1 MSDEKTVIDDLL
13 ILGNAVPDIISDNR
27 ITVCT
32 AGVSKT
38 LGLIRIYPVPVV
50 SHMRRWNI
58 VKVPLERNQKD
69 TRPESLKIQGSK
81 GEWDRIAS
89 KIQLKGTVSEKDE
102 KFAILND
109 LYAEFGVDCADDLND
124 KKASLGM
131 VNPESMSCTF
141 EKRDDHDKEMQT
153 SLDGSAP
160 FLTIKN
166 YPLKPVMTYRCP
178 TCRTKNPHR
187 QQVMEWGVFE
197 WMRKNPDKPE
207 KVFENLHIGEAGYD
221 TGLLVGNMALHRNSF
236 MVISVF
242 RLKLPSQ

>member
-1 MSDEKTVIDDLL
+1 MSVEKTVISDLL
-13 ILGNAVPDIISDNR
+13 VLGNAVPDIISDNR

-32 AGVSKT
+32 AGISKT
-38 LGLIRIYPVPVV
+38 HGLIRIYPVPVV

-58 VKVPLERNQKD
+58 VKVPLERNPKD
-69 TRPESLKIQGSK
+69 NRPESWKIQGSK
-81 GEWDRIAS
+81 GEWDRIAG
-89 KIQLKGTVSEKDE
+89 KIELKGQVKDKDE
-102 KFAILND
+102 KFAILDN
-109 LYAEFGVDCADDLND
+109 LHAEFGVECVKDLND

-131 VNPESMSCTF
+131 VNPQSMSCAF

-153 SLDGSAP
+153 SLDGTEP

-178 TCRTKNPHR
+178 KCRTKNPHR

-197 WMRKNPDKPE
+197 WMRKNPHQPE
-207 KVFENLHIGEAGYD
+207 KVFENLHIGEVGYD

-236 MVISVF
+236 LVISIF
-242 RLKLPSQ
+242 RLKLPS